1 MTAVMVIFL
10 LIYLL
15 TILLAATELVPLSL
29 AALIGALFTAWF
41 GLSYNVFT
49 YEEALNFID
58 MRLLFLI
65 IGAMIVVEVA
75 EKNDLFRFA
84 ALYAI
89 KLAGGSPIR
98 LFITLNLT
106 AAAVSLFLSDP
117 MAMLLMAAA
126 ITTITKLLGYDP
138 IPYFVSSAVMINL
151 GGTSTLIGSVSNMII
166 GVEANLSFSDF
177 ISYLSLCELIL
188 YGLTLTAL
196 YFIFRSRMRIKKKM
210 PPYDPWESVK
220 DKGAFYK
227 SALILILFIVLFVLL
242 DMINVGPESV
252 ALGCAVLA
260 LAVSNVDPA
269 DIFRRIDWETI
280 FFIAGIL
287 FLVSGIEKTGV
298 LSIISTEI
306 LKFSGGSSFYGTL
319 LTLWLSGVASIFVS
333 NIAVAATFT
342 PVIKGLSGLNT
353 SALWSAL
360 ILGTNLGGATTPMS
374 GAVPAMALGAM
385 KREGLK
391 IKFSE
396 FTKVGVVTTLIQLG
410 FASIYLIFRF
420 GLAVFG

>member
-126 ITTITKLLGYDP
+126 
-138 IPYFVSSAVMINL
+138 
-151 GGTSTLIGSVSNMII
+151 
-166 GVEANLSFSDF
+166 ANLSFSDF

-306 LKFSGGSSFYGTL
+306 FKFSGGSSFYGTL